1 MPLALR
7 LRPISGQA
15 QTSVSPDPQVKKG
28 TRGPRRKTP
37 GGKCKFSVQTESQS
51 QSDSEEPDRED
62 ELRLRALL
70 SSLRNEIS
78 TCTTEFDRV
87 NNEVSG
93 KSEVSKSDIIKLS
106 VCSETLSR
114 LHSSLLD
121 IYSIAFCFNE
131 TSPIVNCSLWIP
143 RSFS

>member
-15 QTSVSPDPQVKKG
+15 QASVSPDPQVKKG

-37 GGKCKFSVQTESQS
+37 GGKSEFSVQTESQP

-62 ELRLRALL
+62 EVRLRALL

-78 TCTTEFDRV
+78 TRTTEFDRV
-87 NNEVSG
+87 NDELSG
-93 KSEVSKSDIIKLS
+93 KSEV
-106 VCSETLSR
+106 
-114 LHSSLLD
+114 
-121 IYSIAFCFNE
+121 F
-131 TSPIVNCSLWIP
+131 
-143 RSFS
+143 